1 MGLDLAKQEKD
12 LKQAE
17 RMIESFIQK
26 MSKMSVTEV
35 ALDGYMT
42 KLEEIPE
49 IIEEGVYVPS
59 VESLQKLSKDIK
71 DLTVQMLQ
79 DSAAEI
85 EAQIQLHAEGT
96 DRRLELEKALV
107 MAKAKLA
114 AKSAEIQG
122 KSVKEIE
129 AIFAK
134 ANIEMQKLDTDF
146 NDGKKKEA
154 EDYAEF
160 YKRLQDGLDGYEG
173 NSLDKRLKA
182 IRKYYGELI
191 AEAKV
196 YGRTKEEIDALVAN
210 RDQALFEEN
219 LKEVG
224 KFVNAAGELYG
235 QFTQIQEMEFNNQ
248 KAALDNKLA
257 QGLISEEQ
265 YSTELTAIEK
275 KQFEQ
280 NKKAQKINVLIN
292 SASAIMRAFND
303 LGPIGGLLAAIAI
316 GALAIKQMSVID
328 SAQFPQGFKEGVI
341 DLNGPGTGTSDSIP
355 ARLSRGE
362 SVMTAEE
369 TKRYKPVLQAIRDN
383 NFEEFASKRYID
395 AMSGTKRS
403 FADNVGASIELN
415 NFEMIDAIRKN
426 KSVKIANWD
435 DFDKVLRKPKTA
447 HKVHRRRAW

>member
-1 MGLDLAKQEKD
+1 LADLDKK
-12 LKQAE
+12 
-17 RMIESFIQK
+17 F
-26 MSKMSVTEV
+26 
-35 ALDGYMT
+35 
-42 KLEEIPE
+42 
-49 IIEEGVYVPS
+49 
-59 VESLQKLSKDIK
+59 
-71 DLTVQMLQ
+71 
-79 DSAAEI
+79 
-85 EAQIQLHAEGT
+85 H
-96 DRRLELEKALV
+96 
-107 MAKAKLA
+107 
-114 AKSAEIQG
+114 
-122 KSVKEIE
+122 
-129 AIFAK
+129 
-134 ANIEMQKLDTDF
+134 
-146 NDGKKKEA
+146 DGKQKEA

-182 IRKYYGELI
+182 IRQYYGKLI

-196 YGRTKEEIDALVAN
+196 YGRTKEEIDALAAN

-224 KFVNAAGELYG
+224 KFVNAAGDLYG
-235 QFTQIQEMEFNNQ
+235 QFTQIQEMELNNQ
-248 KAALDNKLA
+248 KTALDNKLA

-265 YSTELTAIEK
+265 YNAELSDIEK

-280 NKKAQKINVLIN
+280 NKKAQKANVLIN
-292 SASAIMRAFND
+292 SASAIIRAFSE
-303 LGPIGGLLAAIAI
+303 LGPIGGPLAAFAI
-316 GALAIKQMSVID
+316 GALAIKQMSLID
-328 SAQFPQGFKEGVI
+328 SAQFPEGFKEGVI

-383 NFEEFASKRYID
+383 NFEEFVSKRYID

-403 FADNVGASIELN
+403 FADNVGASLELN

-435 DFDKVLRKPKTA
+435 DFDKVLRKPRTA